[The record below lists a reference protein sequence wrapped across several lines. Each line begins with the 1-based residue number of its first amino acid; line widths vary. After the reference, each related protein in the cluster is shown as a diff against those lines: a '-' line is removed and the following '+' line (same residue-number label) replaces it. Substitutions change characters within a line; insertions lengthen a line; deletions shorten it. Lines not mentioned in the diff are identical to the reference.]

1 MKLKASILLLS
12 ILIIMCSP
20 SERTKTLIRTSN
32 ELFGVIPDKMPGS
45 ENDTLPIINLGRKLY
60 FDNRLSVND
69 NQSCNTCHNV
79 LNKKAGV
86 DNLHLSPGVFGKL
99 GQRNTPTVLNS
110 GFQIAQFW
118 DGKAKTLE
126 EQIRVPLFN
135 PLQMAMPDERYLV
148 DKISSIPEYKEL
160 FEKAFSDKTGKVS
173 LAQITRS
180 ISAFQRTFKT
190 NDRFDDFQR
199 GKSKALTG
207 DEIKG
212 LDTFLAV
219 GCANCHK
226 GPLLGGNSFQK
237 MGIKK
242 HYENKEDTGRFKI
255 TSNEEDMYVFKVPS
269 LRNVALTGPYFHD
282 GSQTTLDLAIKK
294 MAEMQLGKN
303 LSEKEV
309 ESIVTFLNAL
319 TDKPREY

>member
-1 MKLKASILLLS
+1 MLS
-12 ILIIMCSP
+12 KR
-20 SERTKTLIRTSN
+20 EN
-32 ELFGVIPDKMPGS
+32 ENI
-45 ENDTLPIINLGRKLY
+45 NLPIINLGRKLY

-160 FEKAFSDKTGKVS
+160 FEKAFSD
-173 LAQITRS
+173 
-180 ISAFQRTFKT
+180 
-190 NDRFDDFQR
+190 
-199 GKSKALTG
+199 
-207 DEIKG
+207 
-212 LDTFLAV
+212 TFLAV

-282 GSQTTLDLAIKK
+282 GSQTTLDLAVKK